1 MPLVSVANAHLA
13 FGHVALLDGVD
24 FAVDAGERV
33 ALIGRNGSGKSSLLR
48 AIGGVSQLDDGQ
60 IVREAGL
67 SLAWV
72 PQEPAFEPGHS
83 VFEAVA
89 GGLAKNLAQL
99 AEYER
104 LTASLSHDHETR
116 IADPSSSVASAD
128 APVGVADAVP
138 DQAHTLARLSELQ
151 SELDA
156 SGAWALSHRIDRV
169 LSKLALAGDLQVDA
183 LSGGTRKRV
192 ALARALVAE
201 PQLLL
206 LDEPTNH
213 LDIESIGW
221 LEELL
226 LGYQGAVIVITHDRR
241 FLDRI
246 ATRVVE
252 LDRGKLRSYPGSFSA
267 WQQRKT
273 DELAQEAVLD
283 AKFDKFLAQEE
294 VWIRK
299 GVQARRTRDEGR
311 VRRLEALRRERAARR
326 ERLGQVSL
334 ALDSGERSGK
344 LVAEL
349 VDVSKAWDGRKVVR
363 GFDTIIQRGD
373 RVGLIGPNGAG
384 KTTLL
389 RLILG
394 DLPPDGGTV
403 RRGTGLQLAYFDQL
417 RERLDDEATLADT
430 ISPGSEWIEIEG
442 KRLHVSGY
450 LGRFLFAPERARSPV
465 KSLSGG
471 ERNRLLLA
479 RLFAR
484 PANLLVLDEPTNDL
498 DIETL
503 ELLEELLAE
512 YPGTLLLV
520 SHDRVFLDNVVTQS
534 IVSIGEGR
542 WREYAGGWSD
552 VEAARVREAADV
564 AANAR
569 REGGG
574 GEPARGGR
582 SETFTAAPAA
592 AAAGGNERSAAAGI
606 GAGTAAGAA
615 APRPVKLS
623 YREQRD
629 LDALPARIEA
639 LEAEQKV
646 LEAQLADPANYQGGG
661 DAVRAL
667 RERFD
672 AIESELLEALERW
685 EALESRR

>member
-1 MPLVSVANAHLA
+1 MPLVTVAGAQLA
-13 FGHVALLDGVD
+13 YGHVALLDGVD
-24 FAVDAGERV
+24 FAIDNGERV

-48 AIGGVSQLDDGQ
+48 AIAGVSQLDDGQ
-60 IVREAGL
+60 IVRQAGL

-72 PQEPAFEPGHS
+72 PQEPSFEPGHS

-89 GGLAKNLAQL
+89 GGLAAGLAHL
-99 AEYER
+99 AEYQR
-104 LTASLSHDHETR
+104 LTASLAHDHERTLVR
-116 IADPSSSVASAD
+116 LASL
-128 APVGVADAVP
+128 
-138 DQAHTLARLSELQ
+138 QA
-151 SELDA
+151 ELDA
-156 SGAWALSHRIDRV
+156 SGAWALSHRIERV
-169 LSKLALAGDLQVDA
+169 LSMLSLDGELPVDL

-192 ALARALVAE
+192 ALARALVTQ
-201 PQLLL
+201 PDLLL

-246 ATRVVE
+246 ATRIVE

-267 WQQRKT
+267 WQQRKA

-299 GVQARRTRDEGR
+299 GVEARRTRDEGR

-326 ERLGQVSL
+326 DRLGQVSL

-349 VDVSKAWDGRKVVR
+349 IKVSKAWDGRTVVR
-363 GFDTIIQRGD
+363 EFDTIIQRGD

-389 RLILG
+389 KLILG
-394 DLPPDGGTV
+394 DIAPDSGTV

-442 KRLHVSGY
+442 KKLHVTGY

-520 SHDRVFLDNVVTQS
+520 SHDRAFLDNVVTQS
-534 IVSIGEGR
+534 IVSIGDGR
-542 WREYAGGWSD
+542 WREYAGGWAD
-552 VEAARVREAADV
+552 VEAARAREAADTAQ
-564 AANAR
+564 AAVR
-569 REGGG
+569 
-574 GEPARGGR
+574 
-582 SETFTAAPAA
+582 TAAAS
-592 AAAGGNERSAAAGI
+592 SAPP
-606 GAGTAAGAA
+606 TAA
-615 APRPVKLS
+615 APGRSGAASARGTAKLS
-623 YREQRD
+623 YREQRE
-629 LDALPARIEA
+629 LESLPARIEA
-639 LEAEQKV
+639 LETEQKA
-646 LEAQLADPANYQGGG
+646 LEAQLSDPASYQTGG
-661 DAVRAL
+661 DSVRAI
-667 RERFD
+667 RERFE
-672 AIESELLEALERW
+672 AIEAKLLEALERW
-685 EALESRR
+685 EALESRS